1 MPHDHTQPGAP
12 EHLPMPGELVLL
24 GNAYA
29 VDLDKLLATLYE
41 KAQAMTATMPP
52 EQRINGP
59 ISVTA
64 QAIAYGI
71 QTLIAKAMEAYPER
85 GLLVVDQVI
94 RDIVL
99 RVQKAIEAAML
110 MEGTGR

>member
-1 MPHDHTQPGAP
+1 MPDHTQPGAP
-12 EHLPMPGELVLL
+12 EHFPMPGELVLL

-29 VDLDKLLATLYE
+29 TQIDALLAALYE
-41 KAQAMTATMPP
+41 KAQAVTATMAP

-71 QTLIAKAMEAYPER
+71 QNLIAKVMEVYPER
-85 GLLVVDQVI
+85 GMMVVDPVI

-99 RVQKAIEAAML
+99 RVQMAIEAAML
-110 MEGTGR
+110 MEGPER